1 METRVDPLCSC
12 VVEVDGAVTG
22 ALGAVASARGVVAD
36 ARGVPVWSVRM
47 ILLVAR
53 SANLRNTEPNSSIV
67 NGH

>member
-1 METRVDPLCSC
+1 METRVNPLCSC
-12 VVEVDGAVTG
+12 VVDVGGVVVDVGGAVTG
-22 ALGAVASARGVVAD
+22 ARGVVAG
-36 ARGVPVWSVRM
+36 ARDVPVWSVQM